1 MTAPFR
7 LAFFADPWPIVVEP
21 GPDQLLITFLGSDGG
36 DLWSPTRRPEPSGQ
50 VIRVVADAE
59 LAADHLA
66 NPFQGPAV
74 GFESCFRC
82 SLADDPQNSSP
93 LRGAQPRRTS
103 SPGTT
108 AKSPQPGSGVI
119 AQLLGPMLNG
129 PEADTQSLGNFGLG
143 QSTGSQ
149 QSSAFQPTFFDLAL
163 SQFARAPHD
172 QDHAKPRAEGEATYL
187 KLSKRFNWRY
197 LSIPRHR
204 HDRSHLPYISL
215 V

>member
-1 MTAPFR
+1 MDNSRRLLIRRRTGVRPLGAHVVPGRDRNEKPVSSMNTMTAPFR

-108 AKSPQPGSGVI
+108 AMSPQPGSGVI

-143 QSTGSQ
+143 LNQ
-149 QSSAFQPTFFDLAL
+149 A
-163 SQFARAPHD
+163 
-172 QDHAKPRAEGEATYL
+172 
-187 KLSKRFNWRY
+187 
-197 LSIPRHR
+197 
-204 HDRSHLPYISL
+204 
-215 V
+215 